1 MPEINHKIEAGSVA
15 KELAGVVSNPA
26 TSAKDL
32 EDAIQRVLAKNRKA
46 HVEAAQPKEPNW
58 ATMTEREAYKASTY
72 IPVIEH
78 EVPDYMNIKLRD
90 PEYEVVWASQDQRRI
105 GQLMAEGYEYLK
117 PEHVHPDFKLPLVFD
132 SDKLYRYVDVIALRV
147 HKRILYGKRRAGLEL
162 SQRQLG
168 NNRRPPSARIANTFD
183 LQEVPMHPE
192 VGSFYDPVV

>member
-32 EDAIQRVLAKNRKA
+32 EDAIQRVLAKNRKD

-58 ATMTEREAYKASTY
+58 ATMTEREAY
-72 IPVIEH
+72 
-78 EVPDYMNIKLRD
+78 YMNIKLKD

-105 GQLMAEGYEYLK
+105 GQLMAEGYEYLR

-192 VGSFYDPVV
+192 AGSFYDPVV